1 MSKETLEIIRGLS
14 QAAANAYDGA
24 HMENYSLDGQVRKT
38 GLKREEGIPL
48 LDKRC
53 IDGFKVKFYGD
64 SMIINYQ
71 SDVRMKDLKENGFE
85 NEIVRTINEVKKFLQ
100 KEYKTITG
108 KSVSLTAKGEPQV
121 IVQTTSN
128 VRTFVQA
135 YQHYKIG
142 GLKMDQILEPSADT
156 TRDIT
161 KKFSGEPQK
170 QSVLKTKRSTQ
181 RIIRNETH
189 ERNIKA
195 NHQRRDGS
203 CYE

>member
-1 MSKETLEIIRGLS
+1 MSKETLEIIEGLA
-14 QAAANAYDGA
+14 QAAANGSYDGA
-24 HMENYSLDGQVRKT
+24 QHMENYSLDGQIRKT

-71 SDVRMKDLKENGFE
+71 SDVRMKELKDNGFE
-85 NEIVRTINEVKKFLQ
+85 NDIVRTINEVKKFLQ

-108 KSVSLTAKGEPQV
+108 KSVSLTAKGEPQ
-121 IVQTTSN
+121 IIIQSTSH

-142 GLKMDQILEPSADT
+142 SLKMDQIVAPSEDT
-156 TRDIT
+156 IRDIT
-161 KKFSGEPQK
+161 KKFLKAAKAKRPQ
-170 QSVLKTKRSTQ
+170 
-181 RIIRNETH
+181 NEK
-189 ERNIKA
+189 IKA
-195 NHQRRDGS
+195 SDNQKK
-203 CYE
+203 

>member
-14 QAAANAYDGA
+14 QAAANAYDGG
-24 HMENYSLDGQVRKT
+24 HMENYSLDGQVRKV

-48 LDKRC
+48 LDRRVN
-53 IDGFKVKFYGD
+53 DGFKVKFYGD

-71 SDVRMKDLKENGFE
+71 SDVMMKDLKDNGFE
-85 NEIVRTINEVKKFLQ
+85 NDIMRTINEVKKFLQ
-100 KEYKTITG
+100 KEYKAITG

-142 GLKMDQILEPSADT
+142 GLKMDQILEPSGDT
-156 TRDIT
+156 TRDVT
-161 KKFSGEPQK
+161 KKFLEFAKAKRPQ
-170 QSVLKTKRSTQ
+170 
-181 RIIRNETH
+181 NEKI
-189 ERNIKA
+189 NSKD
-195 NHQRRDGS
+195 NQK
-203 CYE
+203 

>member
-85 NEIVRTINEVKKFLQ
+85 NDIMRTINEVKKFLQ

-142 GLKMDQILEPSADT
+142 GPKMDQILEPSVDT

-161 KKFSGEPQK
+161 KKFLEAAKAKRPQ
-170 QSVLKTKRSTQ
+170 
-181 RIIRNETH
+181 NEKI
-189 ERNIKA
+189 NPKD
-195 NHQRRDGS
+195 NQK
-203 CYE
+203 

>member
-1 MSKETLEIIRGLS
+1 MLEIIQGLS
-14 QAAANAYDGA
+14 QAAANAWDGG

-64 SMIINYQ
+64 SMVINYQ
-71 SDVRMKDLKENGFE
+71 SDVMMKDLKDNGFE
-85 NEIVRTINEVKKFLQ
+85 NEIVRTIDEVKKFLQ

-108 KSVSLTAKGEPQV
+108 KSVSLTAKGEPKI

-135 YQHYKIG
+135 YQHYTIG
-142 GLKMDQILEPSADT
+142 GLQMDEILAASEDT
-156 TRDIT
+156 TRDVT
-161 KKFSGEPQK
+161 KKFLEFAKAKRPQNDTRPK
-170 QSVLKTKRSTQ
+170 GK
-181 RIIRNETH
+181 
-189 ERNIKA
+189 
-195 NHQRRDGS
+195 
-203 CYE
+203 

>member
-1 MSKETLEIIRGLS
+1 MSKETLEIIEGLA
-14 QAAANAYDGA
+14 QAAANGSYDGA
-24 HMENYSLDGQVRKT
+24 QHMENYSLDGQIRKT

-71 SDVRMKDLKENGFE
+71 SDVMMRDLKDNGFE
-85 NEIVRTINEVKKFLQ
+85 NDIVRTINEVKKFLQ
-100 KEYKTITG
+100 KEYKAVTG
-108 KSVSLTAKGEPQV
+108 KSVSLTAKGEPQ
-121 IVQTTSN
+121 IIIQTTSH

-142 GLKMDQILEPSADT
+142 GLKMDQIGAPSEDT

-161 KKFSGEPQK
+161 KKFLEAAKAKRPQ
-170 QSVLKTKRSTQ
+170 
-181 RIIRNETH
+181 NEK
-189 ERNIKA
+189 IKA
-195 NHQRRDGS
+195 SDNQKK
-203 CYE
+203 

>member
-1 MSKETLEIIRGLS
+1 MSKETLEIIRGLA
-14 QAAANAYDGA
+14 QAAANAYDGG

-71 SDVRMKDLKENGFE
+71 SDVMMKDLKDNGFE
-85 NEIVRTINEVKKFLQ
+85 NDIVRTINEVKKFLQ
-100 KEYKTITG
+100 KEYKAVTG
-108 KSVSLTAKGEPQV
+108 KSVSLTAKGEPQI

-142 GLKMDQILEPSADT
+142 GLEMDQIGAPSEDT

-161 KKFSGEPQK
+161 KKFLETAKAKRPQ
-170 QSVLKTKRSTQ
+170 
-181 RIIRNETH
+181 NEF
-189 ERNIKA
+189 IKA
-195 NHQRRDGS
+195 SDNQKK
-203 CYE
+203 

>member
-1 MSKETLEIIRGLS
+1 MSKETLEIIEGLA
-14 QAAANAYDGA
+14 QAAANGSYDGGQ
-24 HMENYSLDGQVRKT
+24 HMENYSLDGQIRNI

-71 SDVRMKDLKENGFE
+71 SDVRMKELKDNGFE
-85 NEIVRTINEVKKFLQ
+85 NDIVRTINEVKKFLQ

-108 KSVSLTAKGEPQV
+108 KSVSLTAKGEPQI
-121 IVQTTSN
+121 IVQTTSR

-142 GLKMDQILEPSADT
+142 GLKMDQIVAPSEDT

-161 KKFSGEPQK
+161 KKFLEAAK
-170 QSVLKTKRSTQ
+170 AKRPK
-181 RIIRNETH
+181 NEK
-189 ERNIKA
+189 IKA
-195 NHQRRDGS
+195 SDNQKK
-203 CYE
+203 

>member
-1 MSKETLEIIRGLS
+1 MLEIIQGLS
-14 QAAANAYDGA
+14 QAAANAWDGG

-64 SMIINYQ
+64 SMVINYQ
-71 SDVRMKDLKENGFE
+71 SDVMMKDLKDNGFE
-85 NEIVRTINEVKKFLQ
+85 NEIIRTIDEVKKFLQ

-108 KSVSLTAKGEPQV
+108 KSVSLTAKGEPKI

-135 YQHYKIG
+135 YQHYTIG
-142 GLKMDQILEPSADT
+142 GLQMDEILAASEDT
-156 TRDIT
+156 TRDVT
-161 KKFSGEPQK
+161 KKFLEFAKAKRPQNDTRPK
-170 QSVLKTKRSTQ
+170 GK
-181 RIIRNETH
+181 
-189 ERNIKA
+189 
-195 NHQRRDGS
+195 
-203 CYE
+203 